1 MGELWAFDTIF
12 SNFLTEL
19 DFTDVSLGFGEMTI
33 QIQLKTIQI
42 LVILNGFSE
51 GLSLFVLLFFL
62 NIKK

>member
-1 MGELWAFDTIF
+1 MGEVWAVDSIF

-19 DFTDVSLGFGEMTI
+19 DFIDVSLGLGEMTI
-33 QIQLKTIQI
+33 QIKLKTTQI

-51 GLSLFVLLFFL
+51 GLSLFELLFFL

>member
-1 MGELWAFDTIF
+1 MSEVWAVDTIF

-19 DFTDVSLGFGEMTI
+19 DFIDVSLGFGEMTI
-33 QIQLKTIQI
+33 QIQLKTQI

-51 GLSLFVLLFFL
+51 GLSLFELLFFL

>member
-1 MGELWAFDTIF
+1 MGEVSAVDTIF

-19 DFTDVSLGFGEMTI
+19 DFIDVSLGLGEMTI

>member
-1 MGELWAFDTIF
+1 MGEVWPVDTIF

-19 DFTDVSLGFGEMTI
+19 DFIDVSMGLGEMII
-33 QIQLKTIQI
+33 QIQLKTTQI

-51 GLSLFVLLFFL
+51 GLSLFELLFFL

>member
-1 MGELWAFDTIF
+1 MGEVSAVDTIF

-19 DFTDVSLGFGEMTI
+19 DFIDVSLGLGEMII
-33 QIQLKTIQI
+33 QIQLKTTQI

-51 GLSLFVLLFFL
+51 GLSLFELLFFL

>member
-1 MGELWAFDTIF
+1 MGEVWPVDTIF

-19 DFTDVSLGFGEMTI
+19 DFIDVSMGLGEMII
-33 QIQLKTIQI
+33 QIQLKTTQI

-51 GLSLFVLLFFL
+51 GLSLFEQSFFL

>member
-1 MGELWAFDTIF
+1 MGEVWPVDTIF

-19 DFTDVSLGFGEMTI
+19 DFIDVSLGLGEMII
-33 QIQLKTIQI
+33 QIQLKTTQI

-51 GLSLFVLLFFL
+51 GLSLFEQLFFL